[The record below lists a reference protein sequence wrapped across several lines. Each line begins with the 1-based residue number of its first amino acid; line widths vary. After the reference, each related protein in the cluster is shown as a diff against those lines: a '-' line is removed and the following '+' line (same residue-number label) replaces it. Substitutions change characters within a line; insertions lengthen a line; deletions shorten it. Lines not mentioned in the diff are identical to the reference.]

1 MHCVRLL
8 LCVYYQ
14 LINYPVNVNQQ
25 TMSLK
30 RNLTHG
36 YIRGL
41 VEGEGTFTF
50 DTRISAGIKHKIPSF
65 ALSMHVRDE
74 DLIKG
79 VRDFLKIK
87 NKVYVY
93 HYPGKDR
100 YYLKRGPKAILIV
113 REIGSLKNK
122 ILPLF
127 YNQLVGNKAIQF
139 DNWIE
144 KIGADKSIPKNYKIL
159 YRLCKNGFYNKN
171 PKYFD
176 SL

>member
-1 MHCVRLL
+1 
-8 LCVYYQ
+8 
-14 LINYPVNVNQQ
+14 
-25 TMSLK
+25 MSLK
-30 RNLTHG
+30 RTLTHD

-50 DTRISAGIKHKIPSF
+50 DTRISGGIKHKIPSF
-65 ALSMHVRDE
+65 ALSMHVRDK
-74 DLIKG
+74 DLIEG
-79 VRDFLKIK
+79 VRNFLNIK
-87 NKVYVY
+87 NRVYVY
-93 HYPGKDR
+93 HHPGKDSSKD
-100 YYLKRGPKAILIV
+100 KRGPKAILII

-122 ILPLF
+122 IIPLF

-144 KIGADKSIPKNYKIL
+144 KIGSDKSVPKSYQIL
-159 YRLCKNGFYNKN
+159 YRLCKNGFYDKN